1 GVLALFGADY
11 KVSGAGN
18 VAFALVHLIGVAIVL
33 AGFAVAVCGLL
44 RRLARL
50 ARPGRP
56 GPAARTGGVP
66 GDLVADILVI
76 AVAANVAAYLLE
88 VPLLDLYTA
97 HEIGPVLALGA
108 ALAGRVLGSRVLA
121 RRTQAAPAAD
131 STADGGTAPGGTA
144 PAKPGPAP
152 GPARSG
158 ARRLLLPALAAV
170 LACYAVMLGIATAH
184 RQAPPRNVGLTA
196 WLLKHHLTSG
206 FAPYWEASS
215 ITVDSGGKIQ
225 LLSVTDTG
233 WHNHLA
239 PQKWETNALLPGHMR
254 PANFIIL
261 SPAEK
266 VRRAA
271 VTASLGQP
279 AQTLRY
285 GAFTI
290 LVWPGNLLP
299 QFERSRKGPGPAAA

>member
-76 AVAANVAAYLLE
+76 AVAANIAAYLLE
-88 VPLLDLYTA
+88 VPRLDLYTA

-121 RRTQAAPAAD
+121 RRTAAAPVGERPV
-131 STADGGTAPGGTA
+131 ADGTAAHGTAAGGNAAGGT
-144 PAKPGPAP
+144 G
-152 GPARSG
+152 
-158 ARRLLLPALAAV
+158 
-170 LACYAVMLGIATAH
+170 
-184 RQAPPRNVGLTA
+184 
-196 WLLKHHLTSG
+196 
-206 FAPYWEASS
+206 
-215 ITVDSGGKIQ
+215 
-225 LLSVTDTG
+225 
-233 WHNHLA
+233 
-239 PQKWETNALLPGHMR
+239 
-254 PANFIIL
+254 
-261 SPAEK
+261 
-266 VRRAA
+266 
-271 VTASLGQP
+271 
-279 AQTLRY
+279 
-285 GAFTI
+285 
-290 LVWPGNLLP
+290 
-299 QFERSRKGPGPAAA
+299 